1 MFGNEQDNVNDYAKK
16 IITLL
21 DKGNIMVDLAFE
33 LYQSV

>member
-21 DKGNIMVDLAFE
+21 DKWNIMVDLAFE